1 MVSIE
6 IFAWEGMQFQGV
18 CLVVRLKCVTCT
30 KKKCVAP
37 LWFLRATVWASQC
50 VWEGWLG
57 LFQEK
62 VTRMYKQE
70 YSRGWCH
77 QHYSEDL
84 EFLWS
89 RNCFINNLFSQNRK
103 RWEILCQ
110 LINYFQQLIVVC
122 CLSCRFDILL
132 DDLETGP
139 ASTLQ
144 HSNPR
149 KKLQFLSLDDTEGNQ
164 SPTGGENCPL

>member
-18 CLVVRLKCVTCT
+18 CLVVRLKCVT

-62 VTRMYKQE
+62 VTRMYKEE

-77 QHYSEDL
+77 
-84 EFLWS
+84 
-89 RNCFINNLFSQNRK
+89 
-103 RWEILCQ
+103 
-110 LINYFQQLIVVC
+110 
-122 CLSCRFDILL
+122 
-132 DDLETGP
+132 
-139 ASTLQ
+139 
-144 HSNPR
+144 
-149 KKLQFLSLDDTEGNQ
+149 
-164 SPTGGENCPL
+164 

>member
-18 CLVVRLKCVTCT
+18 CLVVRLKCVT

-89 RNCFINNLFSQNRK
+89 RNCFINNLFSQNRE

-122 CLSCRFDILL
+122 CLSWKLVLHLL
-132 DDLETGP
+132 YSIVIQEK
-139 ASTLQ
+139 SSSFF
-144 HSNPR
+144 HSMIR
-149 KKLQFLSLDDTEGNQ
+149 KVISPPKEGKTVPCNF
-164 SPTGGENCPL
+164 C